1 MKKNLIIQSE
11 FNIVGRGLV
20 FTVIPSENN
29 YKYVN
34 FNSGDI
40 VTFKNKSDKY
50 EIVGVEMFR
59 QNGKI
64 VDDNPIGLNV
74 KVYKDIDKDETIRQ
88 EKEKMLFESKGDLRD
103 FFNINKREYNKYK
116 VRVRKIVT
124 DSGGDLDKQE
134 KLAIHMANIF
144 TDIDNVYTCY
154 LVALELNLV
163 ILSDVFLDRFK
174 ELAPSVKNSWK
185 ERINSFL
192 SQLK

>member
-1 MKKNLIIQSE
+1 MKKNLIIQNE